1 MIIIAHLSFQLSK
14 CNDLCTTNTRPEVF
28 ECEMKD
34 WIETLMEHHLHIK
47 DVFILKQFVRRTSK
61 CVNVQTYEILRTIL
75 NKMLKAMLDAEG
87 NMTFWQLRLMNNP
100 LDFHEIDRVTYQKI
114 L

>member
-1 MIIIAHLSFQLSK
+1 
-14 CNDLCTTNTRPEVF
+14 
-28 ECEMKD
+28 
-34 WIETLMEHHLHIK
+34 MEHHLHIK
-47 DVFILKQFVRRTSK
+47 DVFILEQFVRRTSK

-100 LDFHEIDRVTYQKI
+100 LNFLEIDRVTYQKN